1 VIRSKEYRGM
11 EHMEQPSDAG
21 IEQAT
26 DAVIEQPTDDVM
38 GQPVVTRSE
47 IGYEVLDTPWWV
59 VFLEGV
65 IAIITGLF
73 LLYEPVTTTILLI
86 QILGIFWLAGGI
98 ISVIGALVF
107 PENRWWKL
115 LSGILSIIA
124 GVVILTY
131 PIISP
136 FIVLALFV
144 IFIGAWA
151 VITGAVKLASA
162 FRGGGWGMG
171 ILGILT
177 LILGLLLLTN
187 SLAGALVLPWIF
199 GFFLIIGGIG
209 AVIAGIKMRA

>member
-1 VIRSKEYRGM
+1 MEYM
-11 EHMEQPSDAG
+11 
-21 IEQAT
+21 
-26 DAVIEQPTDDVM
+26 EQPTDDAVEQPIVAKSDM
-38 GQPVVTRSE
+38 GF
-47 IGYEVLDTPWWV
+47 EVIDTPWWV

-65 IAIITGLF
+65 IAIIAGLF

-98 ISVIGALVF
+98 VSVLGALIF

-124 GVVILTY
+124 GVVILMY
-131 PIISP
+131 PIYSP
-136 FIVLALFV
+136 FIVLTLLV

-151 VITGAVKLASA
+151 IVTGAVKLAWGLK
-162 FRGGGWGMG
+162 GGGWGMG

-177 LILGLLLLTN
+177 IILGLLLLTN
-187 SLAGALVLPWIF
+187 SLAGALVLPWVF

-209 AVIAGIKMRA
+209 SVIWGIKMRT

>member
-1 VIRSKEYRGM
+1 
-11 EHMEQPSDAG
+11 MEQPNDAG
-21 IEQAT
+21 L
-26 DAVIEQPTDDVM
+26 EQPTDDAM
-38 GQPVVTRSE
+38 EQPIVTRSE
-47 IGYEVLDTPWWV
+47 VGFEVIDTPWWV

-65 IAIITGLF
+65 IAIIAGLF
-73 LLYEPVTTTILLI
+73 LLYEPVITTILLI

-98 ISVIGALVF
+98 VSVIGALVF

-124 GVVILTY
+124 GIVILMY

-136 FIVLALFV
+136 FIVLTLLV

-151 VITGAVKLASA
+151 ILTGAVKLAWGLK
-162 FRGGGWGMG
+162 GGGWGMG

-177 LILGLLLLTN
+177 IILGLLLLTN
-187 SLAGALVLPWIF
+187 SLAGVLILPWIF

-209 AVIAGIKMRA
+209 SVIWGVKMRT